1 MMVYFLGFKIM
12 ERRGNFEIK
21 IKVEEQSY
29 SKPDT
34 SPDILP
40 INKNGNNN
48 VIFHL
53 FKNC

>member
-1 MMVYFLGFKIM
+1 M
-12 ERRGNFEIK
+12 ERRSNFEIE

-29 SKPDT
+29 SKPVFPIFP

-40 INKNGNNN
+40 INKNRNNN

-53 FKNC
+53 FKNSYNFL